1 MRGGS
6 GQLPRIGNVENC
18 ECSLDLGRHM
28 EGGGVSA
35 STIGRTLNSRDAC
48 DVRPVIL
55 TERR

>member
-6 GQLPRIGNVENC
+6 GQLPGIGNVENC
-18 ECSLDLGRHM
+18 EYPLDLGRHV
-28 EGGGVSA
+28 EGGEYLASA
-35 STIGRTLNSRDAC
+35 IGRTLNSQDAC